1 MAYFYPFLWGGL
13 ILYNRMCLNS
23 FLGDG
28 EGEHSWESCNAGI
41 VGMLPYLYFSRDKK
55 IGKELVRK
63 EGRKKKVEDD

>member
-1 MAYFYPFLWGGL
+1 
-13 ILYNRMCLNS
+13 MCLNS